1 MNLHNKT
8 IAIIGPEEMQAT
20 GHMRYSANAQD
31 MQQAQ
36 IYIVTLP
43 STVEWANSTNP
54 VHSLTG
60 FEPFA
65 ARRVFVTDE
74 LIHQLRDEACV

>member
-1 MNLHNKT
+1 
-8 IAIIGPEEMQAT
+8 
-20 GHMRYSANAQD
+20 

-65 ARRVFVTDE
+65 ARGVIVTDE

>member
-1 MNLHNKT
+1 MTNPKVALITAPRAAGWNDSIKVT
-8 IAIIGPEEMQAT
+8 ED
-20 GHMRYSANAQD
+20 AQ
-31 MQQAQ
+31 
-36 IYIVTLP
+36 P
-43 STVEWANSTNP
+43 STNP

-65 ARRVFVTDE
+65 ARGAIVTDE